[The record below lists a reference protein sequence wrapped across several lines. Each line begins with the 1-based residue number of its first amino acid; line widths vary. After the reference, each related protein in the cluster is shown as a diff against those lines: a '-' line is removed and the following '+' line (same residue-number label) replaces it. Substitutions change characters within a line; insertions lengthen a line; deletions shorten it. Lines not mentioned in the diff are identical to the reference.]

1 MRSRVL
7 ASAISKLLWKCGEGK
22 RAVLA
27 LPSDTTI
34 ITGGGRYK
42 PDKITET
49 VSKAVWC
56 NC

>member
-1 MRSRVL
+1 ML

-42 PDKITET
+42 PDKITEA
-49 VSKAVWC
+49 VSKAMCC
-56 NC
+56 NCKL